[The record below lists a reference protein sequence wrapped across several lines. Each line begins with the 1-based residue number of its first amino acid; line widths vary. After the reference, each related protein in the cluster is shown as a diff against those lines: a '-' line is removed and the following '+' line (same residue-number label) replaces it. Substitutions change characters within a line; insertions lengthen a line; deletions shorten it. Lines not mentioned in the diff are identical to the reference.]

1 MCSGAKPI
9 PWSHLQHCMLMA
21 QQSLARQRPPVFL
34 TILFQEE
41 MIAAWFTPSSH
52 RLMCTFVIPDVYFL
66 DVFSSF
72 LPNSLPCLHHST
84 YFPSKI
90 KTLHPLCD
98 QILSLFFFFS
108 ALLSRLRHYPESAL
122 PSQPVHGQLP
132 IGGDRAVPAQEE
144 AAHPQ
149 PADPAQPQRAVR
161 GREGP
166 GHQDPA
172 QEMQLPQEQRVSAR
186 PHDKSDTI
194 NLSVKSK
201 YAQQSFK
208 VTSFYKMLFFF
219 YLRAPGLA
227 VCRGR

>member
-1 MCSGAKPI
+1 MPRGSHRVHTSLCALLSSRMHIFLMFSLPFSPI
-9 PWSHLQHCMLMA
+9 P
-21 QQSLARQRPPVFL
+21 SLAG
-34 TILFQEE
+34 
-41 MIAAWFTPSSH
+41 
-52 RLMCTFVIPDVYFL
+52 
-66 DVFSSF
+66 
-72 LPNSLPCLHHST
+72 HHST

-90 KTLHPLCD
+90 NTLHPLCD
-98 QILSLFFFFS
+98 RILSPLS
-108 ALLSRLRHYPESAL
+108 PPLLSRLRHYPESAL
-122 PSQPVHGQLP
+122 PSQSVHGQLP

-186 PHDKSDTI
+186 PHHKSDTI
-194 NLSVKSK
+194 NLGVKSK

-208 VTSFYKMLFFF
+208 APSFYKMLFFIF
-219 YLRAPGLA
+219 LSEGTRPGRLSGA
-227 VCRGR
+227 AEI